1 MEDAMGNEQTA
12 GTGTTDAGA
21 AAATT
26 TATETATTTKPASDA
41 AATTAAETTTTKPAD
56 GTAAADVTKEKP
68 ADTTSAET
76 SAATAPEKYT
86 LTVPDGGRID
96 DDDVKAVEAIAREQG
111 WTNDQAQA
119 ALESHAQALAA
130 QSERFLAHVKADPTY
145 GGEHLVE
152 TQQLVRRALDKL
164 RPAGTPRGDAL
175 RRLLDKS
182 GYGNHLEVVSFLADL
197 GKQMAEDRPGAPRS
211 TDAARTTRTADALY
225 PKTAAS

>member
-1 MEDAMGNEQTA
+1 MGDEQTA

-26 TATETATTTKPASDA
+26 TAPETATTTTPASDA

-56 GTAAADVTKEKP
+56 GTAAADATKDKP
-68 ADTTSAET
+68 ADTKPADAN
-76 SAATAPEKYT
+76 AAPTAPEKYT
-86 LTVPDGGRID
+86 LTVPDGGRLD
-96 DDDVKAVEAIAREQG
+96 ADDVKAIEAIAREQG

-119 ALESHAQALAA
+119 ALDSHADALAA
-130 QSERFLAHVKADPTY
+130 QSERFLADVTADPTY
-145 GGEHLVE
+145 GGEHLAE
-152 TQQLVRRALDKL
+152 TQQLARRALDKL

-182 GYGNHLEVVSFLADL
+182 GYGNHIEVVSLLADL
-197 GKQMAEDRPGAPRS
+197 GKQMAEDRPGAPQS